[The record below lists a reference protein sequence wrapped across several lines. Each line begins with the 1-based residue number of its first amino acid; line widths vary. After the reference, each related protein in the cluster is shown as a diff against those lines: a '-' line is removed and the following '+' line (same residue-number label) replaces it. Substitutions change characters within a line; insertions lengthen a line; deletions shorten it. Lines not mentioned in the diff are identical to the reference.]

1 MKKQGIYI
9 SIIAIIMAVY
19 SVLSILL
26 TSDRNAIFWIG
37 YGFLISS
44 LIVLGFI
51 TLLSTSRRS
60 AAFPIEISTITFSGV
75 YVLCV
80 FVVNLIFGYI
90 FHIEPRVFTSI
101 QIICLGIFTILTLLL
116 QLTKAG
122 IIKQNNDANGKIYE
136 VQILMYDFEK
146 IKSKLSDMPEVTRK
160 KSVQLIDS
168 LLDELH
174 FSDFSSSIDVSDL
187 DNKIRFMATSLSSE
201 ADNLIQIQADD
212 LSAFEMSVNEIKQLI
227 QDRNRQIK
235 LLNSGI

>member
-1 MKKQGIYI
+1 MKKQGVYI

-19 SVLSILL
+19 SALSILL
-26 TSDRNAIFWIG
+26 TSQRNTVFWIG
-37 YGFLISS
+37 YGFFIFSLVVMS
-44 LIVLGFI
+44 LI
-51 TLLSTSRRS
+51 TLVSTRRRS
-60 AAFPIEISTITFSGV
+60 AAFPIEISTITFSSI
-75 YVLCV
+75 YVLSV
-80 FVVNLIFGYI
+80 FVINLIFGYI

-101 QIICLGIFTILTLLL
+101 QIICLGIFTILTLLM

-168 LLDELH
+168 LLDELR
-174 FSDFSSSIDVSDL
+174 FLDFSSSVDVSDL
-187 DNKIRFMATSLSSE
+187 DNNIRFKATSLSSE
-201 ADNLIQIQADD
+201 ANNLIQIQADD
-212 LSAFEMSVNEIKQLI
+212 LSAFEVSVNEIKQLI